1 MSFINCIIYSVL
13 LLVIHL
19 LIALFIQFCSKL
31 RLDESFAILFSSEIL
46 IIFIALIM
54 YLCTNS

>member
-19 LIALFIQFCSKL
+19 LIALFIQFYSKL
-31 RLDESFAILFSSEIL
+31 RLDESFAILFCSEIL

>member
-31 RLDESFAILFSSEIL
+31 RLDESFAILFGSEIL